1 MAINDFGDKKVKK
14 VRRKIWHSVR
24 RYIGIFIGSSIT
36 AVGLTALQIPNK
48 IAAGGAAGVAT
59 IVYSLTG
66 LDPGIMLFA
75 INIPLLILS
84 GFVIGWRFSWYSVL
98 GGLMTSA
105 MVYVTGGMPAL
116 TNDAFLAALYGGVV
130 TGVGMGLVF
139 RSGGST
145 GGTDLAARLANH
157 FTGVPIGQSLLLIDA
172 TIVTAAGFFFG
183 PELAMYALIA
193 IFVTTRVI
201 DFVQE
206 GFFSV
211 KALIVISDH
220 SEPIAK
226 AIMSEVGRGVT
237 YLHGEGGFSRQ
248 AKRALLVVVSRAE
261 LTAIKDIVET
271 VDQRAFVIVVDAHEV
286 LGEGFRELST
296 TI

>member
-1 MAINDFGDKKVKK
+1 M
-14 VRRKIWHSVR
+14 RRGIWHTVR
-24 RYIGIFIGSSIT
+24 RYIGILIGSAIT
-36 AVGLTALQIPNK
+36 AIGLTALEIPNK

-59 IVYSLTG
+59 IIYFLTG

-84 GFVIGWRFSWYSVL
+84 GFIIGWRFSWYSVL
-98 GGLMTSA
+98 GGLVTSA
-105 MVYVTGGMPAL
+105 LVYVTGGIPVL
-116 TNDAFLAALYGGVV
+116 TDDAFLAALYGGVV
-130 TGVGMGLVF
+130 TGVGMGIVF

-145 GGTDLAARLANH
+145 GGTDLAARLVNH
-157 FTGVPIGQSLLLIDA
+157 FTGIPIGQSLLLIDA
-172 TIVTAAGFFFG
+172 TIVAAAGVFFG

-193 IFVTTRVI
+193 IFVATRVI

-220 SEPIAK
+220 AEPIAD
-226 AIMSEVGRGVT
+226 AIMTKVGRGVT
-237 YLHGEGGFSRQ
+237 YLHGEGGFSRK

-261 LTAIKDIVET
+261 MTAIKEIVENE
-271 VDQRAFVIVVDAHEV
+271 DKRAFVIVVDAHEV

-296 TI
+296 TV